1 MPRLKFVDA
10 PYYNYE
16 LLRRHDDV
24 PLLRVGARVKV
35 TPQAFNS
42 MRAYEDVVGELLLVI
57 KVARKLEPFYAYVV
71 KVGSITPEAQETL
84 WHLQRKSYASMP
96 YIMELVQEGQL
107 IFVKKSQLSVICNQD
122 QELSHI
128 DYVAPQRAVTKKGRQ
143 HKSSSSVLAPAKA
156 WSEKDVAMVAS
167 WQLGMWG
174 TSAQL
179 ALNAAS
185 YASEAGGAP
194 GAADVVVVGL
204 STKDETSAALQAT
217 WLQFGQQQRTEKSV
231 GRFMAGYREMSD
243 AADVLQ
249 TLCHHGRD
257 ASDTSSDEEMPDS

>member
-1 MPRLKFVDA
+1 
-10 PYYNYE
+10 
-16 LLRRHDDV
+16 
-24 PLLRVGARVKV
+24 
-35 TPQAFNS
+35 
-42 MRAYEDVVGELLLVI
+42 
-57 KVARKLEPFYAYVV
+57 
-71 KVGSITPEAQETL
+71 
-84 WHLQRKSYASMP
+84 
-96 YIMELVQEGQL
+96 LVQEGQL
-107 IFVKKSQLSVICNQD
+107 ILVKKGQLSVICNKE

-143 HKSSSSVLAPAKA
+143 HKSSSSVLPPAKA

-167 WQLGMWG
+167 WQLGMRG

-217 WLQFGQQQRTEKSV
+217 WLQFQQQQSTEKSV
-231 GRFMAGYREMSD
+231 GEFMAGLIEMSD
-243 AADVLQ
+243 AANTLH
-249 TLCHHGRD
+249 TLCYEG
-257 ASDTSSDEEMPDS
+257 AATSSDEEMPDS